1 MDLSVMMWRAVL
13 GLVLSLNGAP
23 VFLAGASSVARSEDE
38 AQLLARVEKEQDPV
52 KKSKM
57 ESRLARLKLR
67 QAIRTYE
74 QGNTEEGAQLVS
86 AYLAR
91 IKDSWQILRSSGR
104 NAAHASGGFKELDI
118 ELREDARLLDDLKRR
133 ISYFDRGP
141 VEKAE
146 KDVEQERAE
155 VLHALFPVTRAPEA
169 TKPLGK
175 TD

>member
-1 MDLSVMMWRAVL
+1 MMWRVHHSIVL
-13 GLVLSLNGAP
+13 FLIIAP
-23 VFLAGASSVARSEDE
+23 VFLARASSAPPLESE

-52 KKSKM
+52 KKSKL
-57 ESRLARLKLR
+57 ESRLARLKLQ
-67 QAIRTYE
+67 QAIKIYE
-74 QGNTEEGAQLVS
+74 QGNTEQGDQLIS

-91 IKDSWQILRSSGR
+91 IKDAWQVLRSSGR
-104 NAAHASGGFKELDI
+104 NAAHASRGFKELDI

-141 VEKAE
+141 VERAQKE
-146 KDVEQERAE
+146 VEQERAE

-169 TKPLGK
+169 AKALDK

>member
-1 MDLSVMMWRAVL
+1 MMWRAHLLIVL
-13 GLVLSLNGAP
+13 LLIGVPG
-23 VFLAGASSVARSEDE
+23 FLAGASPAPPPESE

-52 KKSKM
+52 RKSKL
-57 ESRLARLKLR
+57 ESRLARIKLQ

-74 QGNTEEGAQLVS
+74 QGNTEQGEQLVS

-91 IKDSWQILRSSGR
+91 IKDAWQILTSSGR
-104 NAAHASGGFKELDI
+104 NAAHASRGFKELDI
-118 ELREDARLLDDLKRR
+118 ELREDARLLDDLKHR

-141 VEKAE
+141 VEKVE
-146 KDVEQERAE
+146 KEVEQERAE

-169 TKPLGK
+169 AKPPAK